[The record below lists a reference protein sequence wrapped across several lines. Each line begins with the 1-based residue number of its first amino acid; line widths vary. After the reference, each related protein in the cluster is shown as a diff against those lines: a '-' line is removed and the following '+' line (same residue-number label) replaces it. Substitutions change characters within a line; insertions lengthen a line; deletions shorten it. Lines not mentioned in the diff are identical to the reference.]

1 MKTAVFS
8 IAVLVS
14 LTSYASGP
22 TWQTVTS
29 KSGGYVASFPG
40 TPKAASKDVTRGK
53 LKAVMHGHTI
63 EVAEGGLLVL
73 YVDCPLNVAQIVGH
87 ERKILADSADQV
99 KQRPG
104 LRVVKEQST
113 SFDKY
118 PAHVLLLQ
126 MGSGDMVIDHIV
138 LKGKRV
144 YQVMWVGPKDH
155 MSSETV
161 KKFFA
166 GFKLL

>member
-1 MKTAVFS
+1 MKVAVLS
-8 IAVLVS
+8 AAVLVS

-22 TWQTVTS
+22 TWNTVTS
-29 KSGGYVASFPG
+29 KSDGYVATFPG
-40 TPKAASKDVTRGK
+40 TPRAASKDISRGK
-53 LKAVMHGHTI
+53 VKATMYGHTI

-73 YVDCPLNVAQIVGH
+73 YVDCPFSVAQIAGK
-87 ERKILADSADQV
+87 ERKILADSAAQV
-99 KQRPG
+99 KQKPG
-104 LRVVKEQST
+104 LTVVKEQST

-118 PAHVLLLQ
+118 PAHVLLLK
-126 MGSGDMVIDHIV
+126 MESGGMVIDHIV

-144 YQVMWVGPKDH
+144 YQIMWVGPEDH
-155 MSSETV
+155 INSETV

>member
-1 MKTAVFS
+1 MKAAVFS
-8 IAVLVS
+8 AAVLVS

-22 TWQTVTS
+22 TWKTVTS
-29 KSGGYVASFPG
+29 KSGGYVAAFPG
-40 TPKAASKDVTRGK
+40 TPKATSRNIGRGK
-53 LKAVMHGHTI
+53 VKATMSGHTV

-73 YVDCPLNVAQIVGH
+73 YVDCPLSAAQIAGK
-87 ERKILADSADQV
+87 ERKILAESAARV
-99 KQRPG
+99 KQKPG
-104 LRVVKEQST
+104 LTVVKEQST

-126 MGSGDMVIDHIV
+126 MESGGMVIDHIV

-144 YQVMWVGPKDH
+144 YQIMWVGPEDH
-155 MSSETV
+155 MNSETV